1 MPGFFLRFNLLAV
14 KIECMSKKRR
24 DIPLFKL
31 PIIETHFHLDMLK
44 AESRENIVEKIRQ
57 QNIEK
62 MITISTNP
70 ENLDE
75 VISIAATY
83 KEIFCTQGL
92 HPHEGKE
99 WNDEVRAHVLRNLKD
114 YKSKKIVAVGEIG
127 LDFYYSKSPHDEQIK
142 AFEEQLQIAVD
153 HNLPVVIHSRD
164 ADEETIAVLKN
175 FSSSLKRK
183 GVIHSFTSG
192 LELARFSIAEGFC
205 LGFNGIITFKNAEN
219 VRDALRITPLE
230 RILLET
236 DSPFLTPDPYRGFEN
251 APYYLPF
258 IAEKIAEVKAVP
270 VEVVLQ
276 QAYQNSLNLFE
287 F

>member
-1 MPGFFLRFNLLAV
+1 
-14 KIECMSKKRR
+14 MSKSRR
-24 DIPLFKL
+24 EIPIPVQ

-44 AESRENIVEKIRQ
+44 SATREEIVEKAALH
-57 QNIEK
+57 NIQK

-70 ENLDE
+70 NNLDE
-75 VISIAATY
+75 VISIASTFSQIY
-83 KEIFCTQGL
+83 CTQGL

-99 WNDEVRAHVLRNLKD
+99 WNDEVKAHVIKNLNTKN
-114 YKSKKIVAVGEIG
+114 KKIVAVGEIG
-127 LDFYYSKSPHDEQIK
+127 LDFYYSKSPRDEQIK

-153 HNLPVVIHSRD
+153 FDLPVVIHSRD
-164 ADEETIAVLKN
+164 ADEDTIAVLKN
-175 FSSSLKRK
+175 FSKTLKRK

-192 LELARFSIAEGFC
+192 LDLARFALSEGFY

-230 RILLET
+230 RFLLET
-236 DSPFLTPDPYRGFEN
+236 DSPFLTPDPYRGVEN

-258 IAEKIAEVKAVP
+258 IAEKIAEVKAVTLE
-270 VEVVLQ
+270 EVLIH
-276 QAYQNSLNLFE
+276 AYKNSINLFR